1 MSLVMKR
8 LLVAAVVVAIVA
20 GAWFIYRTRVAVK
33 PLPEG
38 LIQANGRIEG
48 DTILIA
54 SKYPGRITRLAV
66 REGDS
71 VTPGQVL
78 VTLEDTQ
85 ARAKAE
91 QAAQA
96 AASARMQMLA
106 ARGQAEQAAR
116 DAERFNALLKDGTA
130 TRREW
135 EQANLALDVAQRT
148 LSAARA
154 QYEAAR
160 HAQSEAESVVRD
172 LTLEAPGG
180 GIVTARFRE
189 QGEVVAAGS
198 PILSIVDPDR
208 LYLQVYVP
216 EVLIGKVRLGLP
228 ARIYFDAFPDAPASA
243 VVRYISSRAE
253 FTPKEVQTP
262 DERVKLVFAVRLY
275 LTGNP
280 EHRISPGLP
289 ADAVIRWRSDVSWP
303 ASP

>member
-1 MSLVMKR
+1 VPWMKR
-8 LLVAAVVVAIVA
+8 LLAVAAIAAIVVA
-20 GAWFIYRTRVAVK
+20 AWFIYQARVAVK

-48 DTILIA
+48 DTTLIA
-54 SKYPGRITRLAV
+54 SKLPGRIARLEV

-71 VTPGQVL
+71 VKPNQVL
-78 VTLEDTQ
+78 ATLEDAQ
-85 ARAKAE
+85 VRARAE
-91 QAAQA
+91 QAARA
-96 AASARMQMLA
+96 AESARMQMLA

-135 EQANLALDVAQRT
+135 EQANLARDVAQRT
-148 LSAARA
+148 LRAAQA

-160 HAQSEAESVVRD
+160 HAQSEAESVLRD
-172 LTLEAPGG
+172 LTITAPSG

-198 PILSIVDPDR
+198 PMLSIVDLDR

-216 EVLIGKVRLGLP
+216 ELLIGKLRLGLP
-228 ARIYFDAFPDAPASA
+228 ARIYFDAFPDAPVSA

-275 LTGNP
+275 LTENP
-280 EHRISPGLP
+280 DHRVTPGLP
-289 ADAVIRWRSDVSWP
+289 ADAVIRWRDDVDWP
-303 ASP
+303 ASL

>member
-1 MSLVMKR
+1 MKR
-8 LLVAAVVVAIVA
+8 PLVVAVIVAIVA
-20 GAWFIYRTRVAVK
+20 AAWFIYQTRVGVK

-48 DTILIA
+48 DTMLIA
-54 SKYPGRITRLAV
+54 SKLPGRIARLEV

-71 VTPGQVL
+71 VKPGQVL
-78 VTLEDTQ
+78 VTLEDAQ
-85 ARAKAE
+85 VRAKAE
-91 QAAQA
+91 QAARA
-96 AASARMQMLA
+96 AEAARMQMLA
-106 ARGQAEQAAR
+106 ARGQTEQAAR
-116 DAERFNALLKDGTA
+116 DAERLNALLKEGTA

-135 EQANLALDVAQRT
+135 EQANLAHEVARRS

-172 LTLEAPGG
+172 LTITAPAGG
-180 GIVTARFRE
+180 VVTARFRE
-189 QGEVVAAGS
+189 QGEVVGAGS
-198 PILSIVDPDR
+198 PILSIVDLDR

-216 EVLIGKVRLGLP
+216 ELLIGKLRLGLP
-228 ARIYFDAFPDAPASA
+228 ARIYFDAFPDTPVDA

-275 LTGNP
+275 LTENP
-280 EHRISPGLP
+280 DHRITPGLP
-289 ADAVIRWRSDVSWP
+289 ADAVIRWRDDAGWP
-303 ASP
+303 ASL

>member
-1 MSLVMKR
+1 MSSMKG
-8 LLVAAVVVAIVA
+8 LLVAAAVVAIVA
-20 GAWFIYRTRVAVK
+20 AAWFIYQTRVAVK

-38 LIQANGRIEG
+38 LIQASGRIEG
-48 DTILIA
+48 DTTLIA
-54 SKYPGRITRLAV
+54 SKLPGRIARLEV

-71 VTPGQVL
+71 VTAGQVV
-78 VTLEDTQ
+78 VTLEDAQ
-85 ARAKAE
+85 VRAKAE

-96 AASARMQMLA
+96 AAAARMQMLA

-116 DAERFNALLKDGTA
+116 DAERLNALLKDGTA

-135 EQANLALDVAQRT
+135 EQANLALDVARRS

-160 HAQSEAESVVRD
+160 HAQSEAESVVKD
-172 LTLEAPGG
+172 LTLTAPSG

-198 PILSIVDPDR
+198 PILSIVDLDR

-216 EVLIGKVRLGLP
+216 ELLIGKLRLGLP
-228 ARIYFDAFPDAPASA
+228 ARIYFDAFPDTPVSA

-275 LTGNP
+275 LTENP
-280 EHRISPGLP
+280 DHRITPGLP

-303 ASP
+303 ASQ

>member
-1 MSLVMKR
+1 MKG
-8 LLVAAVVVAIVA
+8 LLVVAVAVAIVA
-20 GAWFIYRTRVAVK
+20 AAWFVYQTRVAVN

-38 LIQANGRIEG
+38 LIQANGRVEG
-48 DTILIA
+48 DTILVA
-54 SKYPGRITRLAV
+54 SKFAGRIAQLAV
-66 REGDS
+66 REGDA
-71 VTPGQVL
+71 VMPGQVL
-78 VTLEDTQ
+78 VTLEDVQ
-85 ARAKAE
+85 VRAKAD
-91 QAAQA
+91 QATQA
-96 AASARMQMLA
+96 AAAARMQMLA

-116 DAERFNALLKDGTA
+116 DAARFSALLKDGTA

-135 EQANLALDVAQRT
+135 EQANLALDVARRS

-172 LTLEAPGG
+172 LALTAPGG
-180 GIVTARFRE
+180 GVVTARFRE

-198 PILSIVDPDR
+198 PVLSIVDLDR

-216 EVLIGKVRLGLP
+216 ERVIGKLRLGLP
-228 ARIYFDAFPDAPASA
+228 ARIYFDAFPDTPAPA

-275 LTGNP
+275 LTENP
-280 EHRISPGLP
+280 DHRISPGLP
-289 ADAVIRWRSDVSWP
+289 ADAVIRWRPEVSWP
-303 ASP
+303 ASR